1 MVIEMSEMMSMMEGL
16 MSSEENNSTD
26 MVGTMDSS
34 MLEVAETLRG
44 INGISNVAHKT
55 ENYKFKISYDFA
67 NIDALNEASQ
77 NNALS
82 SGGMG
87 QGEMMDGMMP
97 TSPAYE
103 WTAKTFERID
113 APMSDLF
120 NQASGDDEEMA
131 QAMEMAKM
139 FMGSASFKS
148 IYHFPG
154 KVKKVEND
162 DARISADKKTTT
174 LEVKLLDIMEGN
186 ASLGNKIYYKKK

>member
-1 MVIEMSEMMSMMEGL
+1 
-16 MSSEENNSTD
+16 
-26 MVGTMDSS
+26 
-34 MLEVAETLRG
+34 
-44 INGISNVAHKT
+44 
-55 ENYKFKISYDFA
+55 
-67 NIDALNEASQ
+67 
-77 NNALS
+77 
-82 SGGMG
+82 
-87 QGEMMDGMMP
+87 
-97 TSPAYE
+97 
-103 WTAKTFERID
+103 
-113 APMSDLF
+113 MSDLF